1 MDSFYFY
8 KIMITEIFNK
18 KTFNI
23 KFLIFYLMNILSYQK
38 FFINYSFLIKKFRK
52 ISVNK
57 IKIFKKKSLVYK
69 MMIY

>member
-38 FFINYSFLIKKFRK
+38 FFINYFFLIKKFRK